1 MIEKEQIEERKELRF
16 ASKLENITLVEKL
29 IDDVCELSDIDRD
42 YYGNILVSLT
52 EAVNNAIAH
61 GNQSD
66 PTKQVTVVF
75 QSSKDNILFKVTD
88 EGNGFNYENLPDPT
102 SPENLEKPYGR
113 GIFLI
118 KHLSDEVEFIDE
130 GKTISISFSV
140 PALATAS

>member
-1 MIEKEQIEERKELRF
+1 MEERKELRF

>member
-1 MIEKEQIEERKELRF
+1 MIDKEQIEERKELRF